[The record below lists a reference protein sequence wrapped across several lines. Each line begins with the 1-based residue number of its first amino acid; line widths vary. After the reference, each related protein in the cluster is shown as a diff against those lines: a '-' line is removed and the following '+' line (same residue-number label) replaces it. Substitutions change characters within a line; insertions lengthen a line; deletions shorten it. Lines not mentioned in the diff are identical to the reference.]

1 MMKESK
7 FRKYRWLVMG
17 LLAVVTVF
25 LGIQL
30 KNTKLDS
37 SVEKMFPKND
47 AETEY
52 FHEFRAKFNSENDY
66 LLLIIE
72 RKAGIFDSTFLCSVG
87 TYSQKLSKLKNVNN
101 VTSITNQK
109 ELLLYSNGIK
119 KQIPYVDLEAFDP
132 KQDSARI
139 YSKEELV
146 KTLVSKDGKSLC
158 LFIKHDDYLSNED
171 AEVLITSIK
180 NTSKKYKFDN
190 LVVFGRSYAQSYVM
204 GLMSFQMTLF
214 LILSAILIIVC
225 LFLAFKSIWGILIPQ
240 LVVFLGMF
248 WLLGG
253 MGLFNSPINILL
265 TVMPSIMFVVSMS
278 DVIHLVSRYL
288 DALRTE
294 DTNFD
299 AIILAIKEV
308 GLATLLTSLTTA
320 IGFMSLYFIPI
331 EPLQKFG
338 IIMGIGVLIAFI
350 LTFTI
355 LPILF
360 YTFPG
365 PKRVQGKKGPSKW
378 DRRLKCLFIL
388 VVRNPKRIL
397 IAAIGVLLLSGLG
410 ITMVVSNNY
419 MMDDLPEDDPL
430 IQDVGY
436 ISEHYGGTRPFTM
449 TVELTDTSK
458 SIWNLEVL
466 QEIDTVQTYLE
477 TNYDVQVRSS
487 LITALKV
494 MNRGKHSG
502 DANYYALPESQKRLN
517 SFKKALKISNEGKM
531 IRLFMDS
538 TQTTLQINGFL
549 DDVGNIKITK
559 RNKDLE
565 KFLTTRNFKGVEYHL
580 TGTSHLVDKNMRSL
594 VQNMLMGL
602 GISILVIA
610 LLLGL
615 IFKSF
620 RVVLI
625 SLVPNLLPLIVLTGL
640 MGFLGINIKLSTAI
654 IFSIAFGIVVDDTI
668 HLLGK
673 FRHELSKGKSVIYAL
688 QRAYI
693 TTGKAMILTTL
704 ILCAG
709 FFLMVFSCFMGTFYL
724 GFLLTVVLVVALI
737 ADLTV
742 LPVLLLLFY
751 KKKSTASK

>member
-1 MMKESK
+1 
-7 FRKYRWLVMG
+7 
-17 LLAVVTVF
+17 
-25 LGIQL
+25 
-30 KNTKLDS
+30 
-37 SVEKMFPKND
+37 
-47 AETEY
+47 
-52 FHEFRAKFNSENDY
+52 
-66 LLLIIE
+66 
-72 RKAGIFDSTFLCSVG
+72 
-87 TYSQKLSKLKNVNN
+87 
-101 VTSITNQK
+101 
-109 ELLLYSNGIK
+109 
-119 KQIPYVDLEAFDP
+119 
-132 KQDSARI
+132 
-139 YSKEELV
+139 
-146 KTLVSKDGKSLC
+146 
-158 LFIKHDDYLSNED
+158 
-171 AEVLITSIK
+171 
-180 NTSKKYKFDN
+180 
-190 LVVFGRSYAQSYVM
+190 
-204 GLMSFQMTLF
+204 
-214 LILSAILIIVC
+214 
-225 LFLAFKSIWGILIPQ
+225 
-240 LVVFLGMF
+240 
-248 WLLGG
+248 
-253 MGLFNSPINILL
+253 
-265 TVMPSIMFVVSMS
+265 MPSIMFVVSMS

-299 AIILAIKEV
+299 AIMLAIKEV

-378 DRRLKCLFIL
+378 DSRLKRLFIL
-388 VVRNPKRIL
+388 VLRNPKRIL

-410 ITMVVSNNY
+410 ITLVVSNNY

-430 IQDVGY
+430 IQDVAY
-436 ISEHYGGTRPFTM
+436 ISDHYGGTRAFTM
-449 TVELTDTSK
+449 TVALTDTSK
-458 SIWNLEVL
+458 SIWNLELL

-477 TNYDVQVRSS
+477 TKYYVQVRSS

-517 SFKKALKISNEGKM
+517 SFKKALKISNEGKTV
-531 IRLFMDS
+531 RLFMDS

-549 DDVGNIKITK
+549 DDAGNIEITQ
-559 RNKDLE
+559 RNKELE
-565 KFLTTRNFKGVEYHL
+565 KFLAKRDFKGVEYHL

-673 FRHELSKGKSVIYAL
+673 FRHELSKGKSLIYAL
-688 QRAYI
+688 QRSYI

>member
-47 AETEY
+47 AETKY

-72 RKAGIFDSTFLCSVG
+72 RKAGIFDSTFLSGVG
-87 TYSQKLSKLKNVNN
+87 AYSQKLSKLKNVSN

-109 ELLLYSNGIK
+109 ELLLYSGGIK
-119 KQIPYVDLEAFDP
+119 KQIPYIDLKAFDP
-132 KQDSARI
+132 KRDSTRI

-146 KTLVSKDGKSLC
+146 KNLVSKDGKSLC

-171 AEVLITSIK
+171 AEILITSIK

-190 LVVFGRSYAQSYVM
+190 LVVFGRSYAQNYVM
-204 GLMSFQMTLF
+204 GLMSFQMALF

-225 LFLAFKSIWGILIPQ
+225 LFLAFRSIWGILIPQ

-299 AIILAIKEV
+299 AIMLAIKEV

-338 IIMGIGVLIAFI
+338 IIMGIGVLIAFV

-378 DRRLKCLFIL
+378 DRRLKRLFIL

-436 ISEHYGGTRPFTM
+436 ISDHYGGTRPFTM

-477 TNYDVQVRSS
+477 TRYDVQVRSS

-531 IRLFMDS
+531 IRMFMDS

-559 RNKDLE
+559 RNKELE
-565 KFLTTRNFKGVEYHL
+565 KFLTTRDFKGVEYHL

>member
-1 MMKESK
+1 ME
-7 FRKYRWLVMG
+7 
-17 LLAVVTVF
+17 
-25 LGIQL
+25 
-30 KNTKLDS
+30 
-37 SVEKMFPKND
+37 
-47 AETEY
+47 
-52 FHEFRAKFNSENDY
+52 
-66 LLLIIE
+66 
-72 RKAGIFDSTFLCSVG
+72 
-87 TYSQKLSKLKNVNN
+87 
-101 VTSITNQK
+101 
-109 ELLLYSNGIK
+109 
-119 KQIPYVDLEAFDP
+119 
-132 KQDSARI
+132 
-139 YSKEELV
+139 
-146 KTLVSKDGKSLC
+146 
-158 LFIKHDDYLSNED
+158 
-171 AEVLITSIK
+171 
-180 NTSKKYKFDN
+180 
-190 LVVFGRSYAQSYVM
+190 
-204 GLMSFQMTLF
+204 LMSFQMALF

-225 LFLAFKSIWGILIPQ
+225 LFLAFRSIWGILIPQ

-299 AIILAIKEV
+299 AIMLAIKEV

-331 EPLQKFG
+331 EPLQKLG
-338 IIMGIGVLIAFI
+338 VIMGIGVLIAFI

-378 DRRLKCLFIL
+378 DRRLKRLFIL
-388 VVRNPKRIL
+388 VLRNPKRII
-397 IAAIGVLLLSGLG
+397 IATIGVLLLSGLG
-410 ITMVVSNNY
+410 ITLVVSNNY

-430 IQDVGY
+430 IQDVAY
-436 ISEHYGGTRPFTM
+436 ISDHYGGTRAFTM
-449 TVELTDTSK
+449 TVALTDTSK
-458 SIWNLEVL
+458 SIWNLELL

-477 TNYDVQVRSS
+477 SKYYVQVRSS

-517 SFKKALKISNEGKM
+517 SFKKALKISNEGKTV
-531 IRLFMDS
+531 RLFMDS

-549 DDVGNIKITK
+549 DDAGNIEITQ
-559 RNKDLE
+559 RNKELE
-565 KFLTTRNFKGVEYHL
+565 KFLAKRDFKGVEYHL

-673 FRHELSKGKSVIYAL
+673 FRHELSKGKSVIYAI
-688 QRAYI
+688 QRSYI

-737 ADLTV
+737 ADLSV